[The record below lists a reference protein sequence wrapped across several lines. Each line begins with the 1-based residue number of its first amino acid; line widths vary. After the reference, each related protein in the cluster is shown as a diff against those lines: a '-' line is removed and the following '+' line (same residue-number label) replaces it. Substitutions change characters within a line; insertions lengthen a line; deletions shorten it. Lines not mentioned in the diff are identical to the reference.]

1 MWILITFNVF
11 DILEYLFYRIV
22 SKVMRIIMFLF
33 FLFATVSI
41 NAQTV
46 TGKVFERLDSGEKSP
61 LPGANL
67 YWLNTTKGTTSLG
80 DGGFELDRVKGNNK
94 LIISYIGYKTDTLSI
109 EADKDYIEII
119 MRSGQ
124 DLDEIVVVQRKRTA
138 YMDVNQPIVSQVVTG
153 EELCKAACCNLGESF
168 ETNASV
174 DVSYADAATG
184 AKQIQMLGL
193 TGQYIQMMT
202 ENMSNFRGLASKF
215 GLNYIPGA
223 WMDAISISKGT
234 GSVINGYES
243 VAGQISVDYK
253 KPESSEKFFINGY
266 ANDASRF
273 ELNSNF
279 SINLSDKWSTMF
291 MLHGSK
297 LNSKQDDNNDGFV
310 DMPLVEQINLI
321 NRWIYKDDYWNIQ
334 FGAKILDED
343 RTGGQVMFD
352 KKKPR
357 DKSNGYGINL
367 DTRRY
372 EGFMKVGYLMPD
384 YENTSMALLINLSD
398 HKQDSYYGLRDYYG
412 RQKSANINY
421 IFQSIFGDNPNQ
433 QYSAGLSYMYDKFDE
448 KLSEIKGGNLV
459 GFGREEKVFG
469 GFFQYTGIFGE
480 MFTAMAGLRY
490 DNHNLYGSFFTPRLH
505 LKFSP
510 DEHTSIRGSIGL
522 GYRSANVVAENNIY
536 LGSSRDVY
544 VNGLRF
550 AENPEAIAGLDME
563 KAINYGLNI
572 NRKFDLFGR
581 TLNFNA
587 EYYRTDFKNQVIIDL
602 DTDHTKLQFDNLDGK
617 SYSNSYQA
625 EIKYEMLRRLETTV
639 AYRYNDVK
647 QTINGELVEPALRSR
662 YKGLLNFSYTT
673 NMKVWQFDYTFQFN
687 GPGRMPNSSKLP
699 EEYQTPEEFDS
710 YTVMNAQVTK
720 WFRRWSIYVGCEN
733 LGNFKQDNP
742 IVAADRPFD
751 SDYFDTSK
759 VWGPI
764 DGRKFYIGFRFAIDR
779 E

>member
-1 MWILITFNVF
+1 M
-11 DILEYLFYRIV
+11 RIV
-22 SKVMRIIMFLF
+22 MSLLFL
-33 FLFATVSI
+33 LVAVSM
-41 NAQTV
+41 NAQTI
-46 TGKVFERLDSGEKSP
+46 TGKVFERLDNGDKSP

-67 YWLNTTKGTTSLG
+67 YWLNTTKGTTSME
-80 DGGFELDRVKGNNK
+80 DGTFELEKVKGKSK
-94 LIISYIGYKTDTLSI
+94 LVVSYIGYKSDTLTI
-109 EADKDYIEII
+109 EDGNDDIEII

-124 DLDEIVVVQRKRTA
+124 DLEEVVVIQRKRTA
-138 YMDVNQPIVSQVVTG
+138 YMDVNKPIVSQVVTG

-253 KPESSEKFFINGY
+253 KPERSEKFFINGY
-266 ANDASRF
+266 GNGAGKV

-279 SINLSDKWSTMF
+279 SVKLSDKWSTMF

-297 LNSKQDDNNDGFV
+297 LDKKHDGNNDGFL
-310 DMPLVEQINLI
+310 DKPLVDQVNLI
-321 NRWIYKDDYWNIQ
+321 NRWRFKNDYWSVQ
-334 FGAKILDED
+334 FGAKVLDEE
-343 RTGGQVMFD
+343 RIGGQIAFD

-357 DKSNGYGINL
+357 NTSNGYGINL

-372 EGFMKVGYLMPD
+372 EGFMKIGYLMPE

-398 HKQDSYYGLRDYYG
+398 HEQDSYYGLRDYYG
-412 RQKSANINY
+412 RQKSASLNY
-421 IFQSIFGDNPNQ
+421 IYQSIFGDNPDQ
-433 QYSAGLSYMYDKFDE
+433 KFSAGFSYMYDKFDE
-448 KLSEIKGGNLV
+448 KLSERSGDNLI
-459 GFGREEKVFG
+459 GYGREEKVFG
-469 GFFQYTGIFGE
+469 GFFQYTGIFGD
-480 MFTAMAGLRY
+480 MFTAMAGIRY
-490 DNHNLYGSFFTPRLH
+490 DHHNLYGSFFTPRIH

-510 DEHTSIRGSIGL
+510 DENTSIRGSIGL

-544 VNGLRF
+544 VNGLKF
-550 AENPEAIAGLDME
+550 SENSNAMDDLDME
-563 KAINYGLNI
+563 KALNYGLNI
-572 NRKFDLFGR
+572 NRKFYVFGR
-581 TLNFNA
+581 ELNFNA
-587 EYYRTDFKNQVIIDL
+587 EYYRTDFKKQVIIDL
-602 DTDHTKLQFDNLDGK
+602 DSDPTKLQFNNLDGK

-625 EIKYEMLRRLETTV
+625 EIKYELLRHLETTV

-673 NMKVWQFDYTFQFN
+673 NMKIWQFDYTFQFN
-687 GPGRMPNSSKLP
+687 GPGRMPDSSMLP
-699 EEYQTPEEFDS
+699 NEFKTADEFDS
-710 YTVMNAQVTK
+710 YTVMNAQITK
-720 WFRRWSIYVGCEN
+720 WFRGWSVYVGCEN
-733 LGNFKQDNP
+733 IGDFKQKNP
-742 IVAADRPFD
+742 IVAADRPFE
-751 SDYFDTSK
+751 SNYFDTSK

-764 DGRKFYIGFRFAIDR
+764 HGRKFYLGFRFAIDR
-779 E
+779 F